1 MNTNKTLHIME
12 CYFNLP
18 DDFNGS
24 LGDALML
31 MAHRA
36 KEAELYN
43 EINAHDEY
51 IFDRLKHL
59 INNEKSKCIIH
70 YRILNT

>member
-1 MNTNKTLHIME
+1 MKTNKTLHILE

-18 DDFNGS
+18 DNFNGS

-36 KEAELYN
+36 KEAESYN
-43 EINAHDEY
+43 EINSHDEY
-51 IFDRLKHL
+51 IVDRLKHL
-59 INNEKSKCIIH
+59 TNNDKSKCIIQ
-70 YRILNT
+70 YQILNT

>member
-1 MNTNKTLHIME
+1 MKTNKTLHIME

-43 EINAHDEY
+43 EINVHKY
-51 IFDRLKHL
+51 MYPCRYHFSGGV
-59 INNEKSKCIIH
+59 NFS
-70 YRILNT
+70 